1 MWANDSLT
9 AQAYEP
15 QVGDDGSVR
24 SYSELLDVEFYWDGE
39 EFDVLDLET
48 GKTIDLLE
56 VEREAHIAERE
67 ARLAAEARERALLA
81 EIERLRQQHSTR

>member
-1 MWANDSLT
+1 MGEY
-9 AQAYEP
+9 QAYEP
-15 QVGDDGSVR
+15 QVGDDGSVG

-39 EFDVLDLET
+39 EFDVLDPET

-56 VEREAHIAERE
+56 IERE
-67 ARLAAEARERALLA
+67 ARIAAEARERALLA